1 MLLRWLVLTSN
12 LKDTSWGE
20 TGCLGNPYFL
30 FTGYLGIQF
39 YNSSFFQQS
48 QLGYLWLPILTF
60 GLLPSTSMAYRKHAF
75 PLVTKCFLP
84 NLYIGKQII
93 SLGMPSILSM
103 CLCSHISLVC
113 NQLLIIGNWDLRM
126 SKPKLFYLWWKI

>member
-48 QLGYLWLPILTF
+48 QLGYLWLPILHCPVLAWLT
-60 GLLPSTSMAYRKHAF
+60 GHHAF
-75 PLVTKCFLP
+75 PFVTKCFLP
-84 NLYIGKQII
+84 KLYTGKQII
-93 SLGMPSILSM
+93 SLRMASILSM
-103 CLCSHISLVC
+103 CLSSHIWLVC
-113 NQLLIIGNWDLRM
+113 NQLLIIRNWDLHT
-126 SKPKLFYLWWKI
+126 SKPKLFYL

>member
-12 LKDTSWGE
+12 LKNTSWGE

-48 QLGYLWLPILTF
+48 QLGCLWLPILYCLALAWLT
-60 GLLPSTSMAYRKHAF
+60 GHHAF
-75 PLVTKCFLP
+75 PLVTTWFLP
-84 NLYIGKQII
+84 NLYIGKYII
-93 SLGMPSILSM
+93 SLGMASILSM
-103 CLCSHISLVC
+103 CLCPHISLVC
-113 NQLLIIGNWDLRM
+113 NQLLVIGNWDLRM
-126 SKPKLFYLWWKI
+126 SKPKLFYL